1 VREALQ
7 RTVRIG
13 EPEEGRMG
21 LLSTAEISSFRAV
34 RAGVE
39 LVDEHAVIGQE
50 TAEALRLSSGDPIR
64 VKL

>member
-1 VREALQ
+1 
-7 RTVRIG
+7 
-13 EPEEGRMG
+13 MG

-34 RAGVE
+34 RGGVE
-39 LVDEHAVIGQE
+39 LVDEHAVIGPE